1 MGMLNQIVEL
11 LEDRKIFLRQ
21 RTNHETKVIA
31 LLVYHAGLSYRKT
44 SSIIGNIE
52 PFSYE
57 ALRKWYKKCA
67 SFFRPQKKQRLVI
80 AVDETKVK
88 WEGRQIYIWNAIDIE
103 DHVVLAVYISVSR
116 TSFDAFY
123 FLKLVLNTCEN
134 KPFIL
139 VDGGP
144 WYRWAFRR
152 LGLEWEHQTFGERNH
167 IEQWYNQYKARVKR
181 FWKRFPYHSSLQSIN
196 QWSTAWTGLY
206 NLLLEVS

>member
-1 MGMLNQIVEL
+1 MLNRIVEL
-11 LEDRKIFLRQ
+11 LEENKIFVRQ

-44 SSIIGNIE
+44 SAIIGNLE

-57 ALRKWYKKCA
+57 ALRKWYKKCIA
-67 SFFRPQKKQRLVI
+67 FFKPQRKTRPVV

-88 WEGRQIYIWNAIDIE
+88 CEGRQLYVWNAIDVE
-103 DHVVLAVYISVSR
+103 DHVVLAVYISESR
-116 TSFDAFY
+116 TSFDAVH

-144 WYRWAFRR
+144 WYRWAFQR

-167 IEQWYNQYKARVKR
+167 IEQWYNQYKGRVKR
-181 FWKRFPYHSSLQSIN
+181 FWKRFPYHSSIKSICN
-196 QWSTAWTGLY
+196 WSAAWIGLY

>member
-1 MGMLNQIVEL
+1 MLNQIVEL
-11 LEDRKIFLRQ
+11 LVDRKIFVRQ
-21 RTNHETKVIA
+21 RKKHETKVIA
-31 LLVYHAGLSYRKT
+31 ILVYHAGLSYRKT
-44 SSIIGNIE
+44 SQIIGNLE
-52 PFSYE
+52 SFSHE
-57 ALRKWYKKCA
+57 SVRKWYMKCIA
-67 SFFRPQKKQRLVI
+67 FFRPHRKQRPVI

-103 DHVVLAVYISVSR
+103 DHVVLAVYVSVSR
-116 TSFDAFY
+116 TSFDAIY
-123 FLKLVLNTCEN
+123 FLKKVLNYCEN

-144 WYRWAFRR
+144 WYRWAFQR

-196 QWSTAWTGLY
+196 QWSLAWTGLY

>member
-1 MGMLNQIVEL
+1 MLNQIVEL
-11 LEDRKIFLRQ
+11 LVDRKIFVRQ
-21 RTNHETKVIA
+21 RKKHETKVIA
-31 LLVYHAGLSYRKT
+31 ILVYHAGLSYRKT
-44 SSIIGNIE
+44 SQIIGNLE
-52 PFSYE
+52 SFSHE
-57 ALRKWYKKCA
+57 SVRKWYMKCIA
-67 SFFRPQKKQRLVI
+67 FFSPHRKQRPVI

-103 DHVVLAVYISVSR
+103 DHVVLAVYVSVSR
-116 TSFDAFY
+116 TSFDAIY
-123 FLKLVLNTCEN
+123 FLKKVLNYCEN

-144 WYRWAFRR
+144 WYRWAFKR
-152 LGLEWEHQTFGERNH
+152 LGLEWGHQTFGERNH

-196 QWSTAWTGLY
+196 QWSLAWTGLY

>member
-1 MGMLNQIVEL
+1 MGMLNRIVEL
-11 LEDRKIFLRQ
+11 LENRKIFVRQ
-21 RTNHETKVIA
+21 RTNHEIKVIA

-44 SSIIGNIE
+44 SAIIGNLE

-57 ALRKWYKKCA
+57 ALRKWYKKC
-67 SFFRPQKKQRLVI
+67 SEFFCPQKKQRLVVAI
-80 AVDETKVK
+80 DETKVK
-88 WEGRQIYIWNAIDIE
+88 WERQQIYIWNAIDIE
-103 DHVVLAVYISVSR
+103 DHVVLAVHISVSR
-116 TSFDAFY
+116 TSFDALY
-123 FLKLVLNTCEN
+123 FLKLVLNSCQK

-144 WYRWAFRR
+144 WYRWAFQR
-152 LGLEWEHQTFGERNH
+152 LGLQWQHQTFGERNH

-196 QWSTAWTGLY
+196 RWSTAWIGLY